1 MAPLIVITGPTASG
15 KSDVA
20 IRLAKRW
27 GGEIICADSRTVYK
41 GLDIGTAKPS
51 LEERS
56 AVPHHL
62 LDVVSPGER
71 FSAYDFQQRALLAIK
86 DIRSRGRIPM
96 LVGGS
101 GLYVDSVVLGLS
113 LAPAAEPDHRQYLE
127 GLTTNEL
134 QTMIKN
140 QHIVMPEN
148 SSNRRYLI
156 RAIERAGAFVS
167 GRKVPSSNTIV
178 VAIATDRNDLRGRI
192 VKRVQAMF
200 RDGVIEEAREAA
212 RLYGW
217 QAEALTGNI
226 YKVAHEYLDQ
236 LISLDEAV
244 YRCST
249 KDWQLAKR
257 QITWLKRHD
266 YITWLGIEK
275 AEQYFDHI
283 LRKYRDA
290 HPL

>member
-71 FSAYDFQQRALLAIK
+71 FSAYDFQQQALLAIK

-101 GLYVDSVVLGLS
+101 GLYIDSVVLGLS
-113 LAPAAEPDHRQYLE
+113 LAPAAEPNHRQYLE

-140 QHIVMPEN
+140 QHIAMPEN

-167 GRKVPSSNTIV
+167 GRKEPSSNTIV
-178 VAIATDRNDLRGRI
+178 VAIATDRNNLRERI
-192 VKRVQAMF
+192 IKRVRAMF
-200 RDGVIEEAREAA
+200 HDGVIEEAREAA

-236 LISLDEAV
+236 LISFDEAV

-266 YITWLGIEK
+266 YVTWLDIEK